1 MNDKELKII
10 FLKRKLQN
18 EAKKLNRDDFF
29 ELIKDEIGW
38 RKYIEIYSESVKNSL
53 LDSQTHTT
61 LTELGKVTLSNLE
74 AENKQ
79 EAKDK
84 EAVRKKL
91 HNDSKL
97 SDWQVKTF
105 WFLFIFGIFGGLYSG
120 YDIIR
125 NLTKEEN
132 SQSKQ
137 ITKEEMESELSKL
150 RTLISTQKNDTL
162 LIHTNSEKNK

>member
-10 FLKRKLQN
+10 FLKRKL
-18 EAKKLNRDDFF
+18 ESESKKLNRDDFF

-38 RKYIEIYSESVKNSL
+38 RKYNEINSESVRNSL
-53 LDSQTHTT
+53 LDAQTHTK
-61 LTELGKVTLSNLE
+61 LTELGKSTLSTLE
-74 AENKQ
+74 SDVKQ
-79 EAKDK
+79 EFKDK

-105 WFLFIFGIFGGLYSG
+105 WFLFVFGIFGGLYSG
-120 YDIIR
+120 YDIIK

-132 SQSKQ
+132 VKSKQ

-150 RTLISTQKNDTL
+150 RTLILSRKKDSSSIPPNP
-162 LIHTNSEKNK
+162 EKGK